1 MGRSESGTGTSASSH
16 SSAEATSTESS
27 ATSASEDERTS
38 ASSSPSAI
46 IVIVRLLAAYH
57 LMATVTA
64 GVGYVFRSDTV
75 AKCNEAAGAALQFV
89 LAAFGTF
96 GSCVHSY
103 DCEENTYR
111 YDTEKYQKDATCTIV
126 ISVGWQ
132 VVLHRTVQ
140 ACTGS
145 TDAGHHAFTPSVF
158 LQIRYHMACLDA
170 FANSI
175 GQGAFQPITSIEL
188 DASLVGNEQDYE
200 SVVLTFLSYSP

>member
-38 ASSSPSAI
+38 AASSPSAI

-96 GSCVHSY
+96 GSCVHGY
-103 DCEENTYR
+103 DCVDFR
-111 YDTEKYQKDATCTIV
+111 
-126 ISVGWQ
+126 
-132 VVLHRTVQ
+132 
-140 ACTGS
+140 
-145 TDAGHHAFTPSVF
+145 
-158 LQIRYHMACLDA
+158 
-170 FANSI
+170 
-175 GQGAFQPITSIEL
+175 
-188 DASLVGNEQDYE
+188 
-200 SVVLTFLSYSP
+200 